1 MKVVLLVSL
10 KVEKMVAWRDQM
22 LVVWKVGCLVAQKV
36 VQKVDKMAV
45 TRVASDS
52 TMVAQ
57 WDSLKVVTMVDP
69 LVPPTVVMTV
79 ASLGLQLVVLKVGL
93 TVGQKVALL
102 V

>member
-1 MKVVLLVSL
+1 M
-10 KVEKMVAWRDQM
+10 
-22 LVVWKVGCLVAQKV
+22 VAQKV

-57 WDSLKVVTMVDP
+57 WDSLKVVTMVDL

-79 ASLGLQLVVLKVGL
+79 ASLGLQLVVMRVVPKVGL
-93 TVGQKVALL
+93 MVVLKVALL

>member
-1 MKVVLLVSL
+1 
-10 KVEKMVAWRDQM
+10 M
-22 LVVWKVGCLVAQKV
+22 LVVWKVDCLVAQKV

-69 LVPPTVVMTV
+69 LVPSTVVMTV

-93 TVGQKVALL
+93 MVGQKVALL

>member
-1 MKVVLLVSL
+1 
-10 KVEKMVAWRDQM
+10 MVDKKD
-22 LVVWKVGCLVAQKV
+22 VH
-36 VQKVDKMAV
+36 KVDKMAV

-79 ASLGLQLVVLKVGL
+79 ASLGLQLVVMRVVPRVGL
-93 TVGQKVALL
+93 MVGQKVALL